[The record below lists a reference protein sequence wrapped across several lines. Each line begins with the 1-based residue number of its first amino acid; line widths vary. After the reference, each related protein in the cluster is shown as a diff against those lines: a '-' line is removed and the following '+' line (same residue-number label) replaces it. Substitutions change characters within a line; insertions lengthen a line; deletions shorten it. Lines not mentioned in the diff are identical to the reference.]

1 MARVLGI
8 DFGGTKILVG
18 VIDTESGEVVSSA
31 KKRTVAEHGH
41 GEALAHLQDAVRESL
56 DGAGIGTRD
65 VSSVGIGI
73 AGQVDSARNELTRAP
88 NLSQALLGRVI
99 VDSVRKEV
107 PVDTMLYNDV
117 AAAAAGEA
125 AFGAGRGHPD
135 FVCIFVG
142 TGIGGAIYRNGA
154 PYLGATNTAG
164 ELGHM
169 VVDFNGRICGCG
181 GRGHLEAYA
190 SRTAMVRTIL
200 AAMKQGR
207 KSSLSQLVPDPN
219 PDDPSHVPIRSKALK
234 AALDDGDEL
243 VREMLDDGA
252 RFLAAGLASIVN
264 FYNPPRIILGGG
276 LVDAVDHFFHRT
288 AEQVPREA
296 LRVPAGDLK
305 VVKAKLGDFSGIVG
319 AAVLAR
325 QTALAAV

>member
-1 MARVLGI
+1 MANVLGI

-18 VIDTESGEVVSSA
+18 VIDTDSGEVRSSA
-31 KKRTVAEHGH
+31 KKRTVVEQGH
-41 GEALAHLQDAVRESL
+41 GEALVHLRGAVREALEAANVS
-56 DGAGIGTRD
+56 ARD
-65 VSSVGIGI
+65 ISAVGIGI
-73 AGQVDSARNELTRAP
+73 AGQVDSTRNELTRAP
-88 NLSQALLGRVI
+88 NLPQELLGKVI
-99 VDSVRKEV
+99 VEAVQHEV
-107 PVDTMLYNDV
+107 APTATMFNDV

-135 FVCIFVG
+135 FVCVFVG
-142 TGIGGAIYRNGA
+142 TGIGGAIYRNGE

-169 VVDFNGRICGCG
+169 VIDFNGRICGCG

-190 SRTAMVRTIL
+190 SRSAMVRTIL

-207 KSSLSQLVPDPN
+207 KSTLFELVPNPN
-219 PDDPSHVPIRSKALK
+219 PDDAAHVPIRSKALK
-234 AALDDGDEL
+234 GALDAGDEL

-264 FYNPPRIILGGG
+264 FYNPPRIVLGGG
-276 LVDAVDHFFHRT
+276 LVDAVDYFFSRT
-288 AEQVPREA
+288 AELVPREA

-319 AAVLAR
+319 AAVLAGQR
-325 QTALAAV
+325 ALATA